1 MLIKGPLLPVRD
13 LRVCQGPH
21 EKPGQGRRWEEGRVR
36 GTGRSGLP
44 LQGGCLGGDT
54 PVNLS
59 GRSSRC
65 ADVSMCVR
73 VCVFECV

>member
-1 MLIKGPLLPVRD
+1 MVIKEALLPVRD
-13 LRVCQGPH
+13 LRVCQGSD
-21 EKPGQGRRWEEGRVR
+21 EKEGQDRGREGMQ

-59 GRSSRC
+59 GSGCQRQTLC
-65 ADVSMCVR
+65 
-73 VCVFECV
+73 